1 MTIVQQMSDKWTSDV
16 N

>member
-1 MTIVQQMSDKWTSDV
+1 MTTVQQMSDKWTSDV